1 MEQGGPV
8 EPSRAA
14 RAVSTFEHLSSL
26 DQLAKALRCLPGVGP
41 KAAQRMALHLLQ
53 LDRDGAHALAA
64 ALTHAARAIRHCD
77 WCNTFTEEP
86 VCALCRSGKRDAAQ
100 LCVVETPADLM
111 MVEHTQAYSGLYF
124 VLMGRLSPLDG
135 IGPKEIRLDRLLQ
148 RAVDGTVREVILATN
163 FTNEGEAT
171 AHYLGELLRSRNLTV
186 TRLARG
192 VPVGGELEYVD
203 AGTLAQALR
212 ERRPLHC

>member
-1 MEQGGPV
+1 MKQVDDGPSGTR
-8 EPSRAA
+8 PSPIAAEAPSGMDALA
-14 RAVSTFEHLSSL
+14 RA
-26 DQLAKALRCLPGVGP
+26 LRGLPGVGP

-53 LDRDGAHALAA
+53 HDRDGAIRLAHALQ
-64 ALTHAARAIRHCD
+64 HAATTVRNCER
-77 WCNTFTEEP
+77 CNTFTEDAL
-86 VCALCRSGKRDAAQ
+86 CALCRSPKRDPSL

-111 MVEHTQAYSGLYF
+111 MVEQTQAYSGLYY

-135 IGPKEIRLDRLLQ
+135 IGPKEIRLDRLIK
-148 RAVDGTVREVILATN
+148 RATDGVVKEAVLATN

-171 AHYLGELLRSRNLTV
+171 AHYIGEMLTARGLKV
-186 TRLARG
+186 SRLARG

-212 ERRPLHC
+212 ERRAVS

>member
-1 MEQGGPV
+1 MSARDV
-8 EPSRAA
+8 AA
-14 RAVSTFEHLSSL
+14 RGAPREALSSL
-26 DQLAKALRCLPGVGP
+26 DELSHALRCLPGVGP

-53 LDRDGAHALAA
+53 HDRDGAQRLARALAGA
-64 ALTHAARAIRHCD
+64 TQSVQHCER
-77 WCNTFTEEP
+77 CNTFTEGRL
-86 VCALCRSGKRDAAQ
+86 CALCQSSKRDETQ
-100 LCVVETPADLM
+100 LCVVETPADLL
-111 MVEHTQAYSGLYF
+111 MVEQTQAYSGLYF

-135 IGPKEIRLDRLLQ
+135 IGPREIRLERLLK
-148 RAVDGTVREVILATN
+148 RAADGVVREVILATN

-171 AHYLGELLRSRNLTV
+171 AHYLGELLGARDLRV

-212 ERRPLHC
+212 ERRSMGSVP